1 MVVDK
6 TLEMQT
12 NENTVV
18 FYKNKSEKKWN
29 VFFNKIHQKHF
40 TKNKIY
46 LHIYLIKNM

>member
-1 MVVDK
+1 MIVDK

-29 VFFNKIHQKHF
+29 VFFNKIHENILPE
-40 TKNKIY
+40 TKYTYIF
-46 LHIYLIKNM
+46 I